1 MKEKYKQTFSPLK
14 AWNDRSETKVIWG
27 VTENYSRDISTVP
40 LLFIHAYTSKSY
52 ACNVS

>member
-1 MKEKYKQTFSPLK
+1 MKEKCKQNFSPLK
-14 AWNDRSETKVIWG
+14 AWNDRRETKRIWG
-27 VTENYSRDISTVP
+27 VTENYSRGISTVA